1 MARFLFPRLSAFLAL
16 AVLFFS
22 ASNKASASTCD
33 SSFYSFYDS
42 CVAFGSCSPFTT
54 PEEVIRA
61 HPQCFPGG
69 SSSSQAQVSGSSF
82 QQVAAI
88 TSVLQGRMLGNT
100 GPIEFGSTPM
110 QGLAAGGKNAWNVWA
125 NIGTNDTKQSY
136 SVTGNPIRNDF
147 KIQNTV
153 IGADYALAPG
163 MVIGV
168 SGALDRGESGTEA
181 FANPR
186 ATTTTKGYAIAPYI
200 GYQLGKE
207 LALDAS
213 VGLGSGKTNSAGGA
227 ESEAD
232 RLFYAANLGYS
243 SWIKDLQLTGKLG
256 YLHGEEDF
264 GQTKLNGAP
273 RNNTAIKNK
282 LDRWQLGGQ
291 LGYWLGNGVMPYASL
306 TYLADRRGS
315 SQAGSDPIGKS
326 AWQWALGVNFFSLA
340 NGITGGLVYMQE
352 DNRSN
357 QKSDGVTANIG
368 IRF

>member
-1 MARFLFPRLSAFLAL
+1 M
-16 AVLFFS
+16 
-22 ASNKASASTCD
+22 
-33 SSFYSFYDS
+33 
-42 CVAFGSCSPFTT
+42 G
-54 PEEVIRA
+54 A

-69 SSSSQAQVSGSSF
+69 SPSSQAQVSGSSF
-82 QQVAAI
+82 QQVGAI

-100 GPIEFGSTPM
+100 GPIQFGGAPV
-110 QGLAAGGKNAWNVWA
+110 QGLAAGGKNAWNVWG

-168 SGALDRGESGTEA
+168 SAALDRGESGAETTIA
-181 FANPR
+181 GFSNPR
-186 ATTTTKGYAIAPYI
+186 VVTITKGYAIAPYI
-200 GYQLGKE
+200 GYQLSKE

-213 VGLGSGKTNSAGGA
+213 VGFGSGKSNTGGGA

-243 SWIKDLQLTGKLG
+243 SWIKNIQLTGKLG
-256 YLHGEEDF
+256 YLHGEEDI
-264 GQTKLNGAP
+264 GNIKVSGAAQ
-273 RNNTAIKNK
+273 NNTAIKNK

-291 LGYWLGNGVMPYASL
+291 AGYWLGNGVMPYASL

-315 SQAGSDPIGKS
+315 SQAGTDPIGKS

-340 NGITGGLVYMQE
+340 NGIMGGLVYMQE
-352 DNRSN
+352 ENRSN
-357 QKSDGVTANIG
+357 QKSDAVTANIG
-368 IRF
+368 VRF